1 VTVARSGGSGSC
13 AEVVV
18 IGSGPAALCIA
29 AALAAEGPTP
39 LLIAPDDPQRPW
51 ANTYGIWGP
60 EVDDLGLSSLLEH
73 RWQDTVSWF
82 EASPTHHGVD
92 YGLFDREA
100 LQGHWLDRF
109 HAHGGRWLKEKI
121 LAVRHGGQS
130 SWLQTASGGELQ
142 ARIVIDASG
151 HAPCC
156 VRRPDDGPIA
166 GQAAYGVV
174 GRMDPAPV
182 AEGRFVL
189 MDYRSDH
196 LSDGERMAAPT
207 FLYAMDLGEGRF
219 FLEETSLALSP
230 PVAFDELSRRLHR
243 RLAHSGVTITAVEHE
258 EFCLFPMNPS
268 LPDLSQRVLAFG
280 GAASM
285 VHPASGYLMGGLLR
299 RAPSLA
305 ACLAQGLAA
314 DTDPQVVCAE
324 AWQVLWPR
332 ERRRRHALYR
342 FGLEKLMRFP
352 EARLR
357 QFFATFFT
365 LPQEQW
371 FGFLT
376 DTLPLPSLIA
386 AMVQLFAR
394 APGEVRQGLFIP
406 EGRELTLLF
415 QLLNPP
421 GP

>member
-1 VTVARSGGSGSC
+1 VSIAGGGAIGGSVD
-13 AEVVV
+13 VVV
-18 IGSGPAALCIA
+18 VGSGPAALCIA
-29 AALAAEGPTP
+29 ASLADVGLPP
-39 LLIAPDDPQRPW
+39 LLIAPDDPRRPW

-60 EVDDLGLSSLLEH
+60 EVDDLGLSSLLAH

-82 EASPTHHGVD
+82 DTSPTQHRVD

-100 LQGHWLDRF
+100 LQDHWLDSF
-109 HAHGGRWLKEKI
+109 HGCSGQWLQHRVEGI
-121 LAVRHGGQS
+121 RHGEEG
-130 SWLQTASGGELQ
+130 SWLRTASGEEVQ

-156 VRRPDDGPIA
+156 VRRPDDGPVA

-174 GRMDPAPV
+174 GRWDQPPV

-196 LSDGERMAAPT
+196 LSVEERMGPPT
-207 FLYAMDLGEGRF
+207 FLYAMDLGEERF
-219 FLEETSLALSP
+219 FLEETSLALNP
-230 PVAFDELSRRLHR
+230 PLSFEELRRRLHR
-243 RLAHSGVTITAVEHE
+243 RLAHMGVKSTAVEHE
-258 EFCLFPMNPS
+258 EFCLFPMNPA
-268 LPDLSQRVLAFG
+268 LPDLNQRVLAFG

-299 RAPSLA
+299 RAPTLA
-305 ACLAQGLAA
+305 ANLAQGLEAGA
-314 DTDPQVVCAE
+314 DPRLLAAE
-324 AWQVLWPR
+324 AWQVIWPR

-342 FGLEKLMRFP
+342 FGLEKLMRFS

-357 QFFATFFT
+357 HFFATFFG

-386 AMVQLFAR
+386 SMLHLFAR
-394 APGEVRQGLFIP
+394 APGDVRQGLIIP
-406 EGRELTLLF
+406 EGRELKLLS

>member
-1 VTVARSGGSGSC
+1 MTVAGGGDSSCC
-13 AEVVV
+13 AEIAV

-29 AALAAEGPTP
+29 AALTDVGLSP
-39 LLIAPDDPQRPW
+39 LLIAPDDPRRPW
-51 ANTYGIWGP
+51 GNTYGIWGP
-60 EVDDLGLSSLLEH
+60 EVDDLGLSSLLAH
-73 RWQDTVSWF
+73 RWRDTVSWF
-82 EASPTHHGVD
+82 DTSPTHHGVD

-100 LQGHWLDRF
+100 LQSHWLDRF
-109 HAHGGRWLKEKI
+109 LAHGGRWLQQRVLGI
-121 LAVRHGGQS
+121 RHDVEG
-130 SWLQTASGGELQ
+130 SWLRLASGEELQ
-142 ARIVIDASG
+142 ARIVMDASG

-156 VRRPDDGPIA
+156 VRRPDDGPVA

-174 GRMDPAPV
+174 GRWDQPPV

-196 LSDGERMAAPT
+196 LSDEERMAPPS
-207 FLYAMDLGEGRF
+207 FLYAMDLGQGRF

-230 PVAFDELSRRLHR
+230 PLAFDELRRRLHK
-243 RLAHSGVTITAVEHE
+243 RLAHAGVTTTVVEHE
-258 EFCLFPMNPS
+258 EFCLFPMNPA

-305 ACLAQGLAA
+305 GCLAQGLAVGS
-314 DTDPQVVCAE
+314 DPQVLAAE

-357 QFFATFFT
+357 HFFATFFG

-376 DTLPLPSLIA
+376 DTLPLPSLIGS
-386 AMVQLFAR
+386 MLHLFGR
-394 APGEVRQGLFIP
+394 APADVRRGLILP
-406 EGRELTLLF
+406 EGRELRLLS